1 MNRYTTAAK
10 VGLFAIIMVVAGIL
24 IYRFVD
30 RSAVRGKGYAVYA
43 LVGDATG
50 IAKRSQVKIAGIPV
64 GEIESVRL
72 ENGKARID
80 IRMRPDV
87 PLYDDAAVAKV
98 SSSLLG
104 EFFLSISPGTEGKR
118 QLVDGDRIRFV
129 VEATTADDLMKQ
141 VAEIAKDVKK
151 VTSSLAGSIGSETG
165 EGNLKDTLQNL
176 ADVTDALNKTVREN
190 RESIHTILSNVERIT
205 TKGEPQVNEILANV
219 RDTTKELHE
228 LMARGG
234 AGDGSSPGEVR
245 QIIER
250 VNRASASL
258 EHALASLD
266 EVSARINRGEGTIGR
281 LTKDEKLIDE
291 VEGVAEGVG
300 DFVGSMNRL
309 QTVVLLRTDYQ
320 FLSSTVK
327 SYVELRLQPRE
338 DKYYSIEIVND
349 PRGLT
354 RFEQIDVDSNNPND
368 PPHYREVRTITTN
381 AFRFSLQFAQVMGP
395 FTGRFGIKES
405 TGGVG
410 LDLSLFDDR
419 FELRQDL
426 FGFGEVVLPR
436 WRVALGYEFVSR
448 FWLLGG
454 VDDIL
459 SPSRR
464 EYFVGLQL
472 KFNDDDLKTILPFA
486 PISP

>member
-151 VTSSLAGSIGSETG
+151 VTASLAGSIGSETG

-281 LTKDEKLIDE
+281 LTKDDKLIDE

-486 PISP
+486 PVSP